1 MGALILKVQAANS
14 TDMSQTLREPLHAVV
29 ILLHSHQAVTK
40 YGKFLL
46 PSPQSQEGS

>member
-14 TDMSQTLREPLHAVV
+14 TDMSQTLRESLHAVV